1 MGEYDQTPDQMAEEM
16 KFFVDEGWV
25 NIIGGCCGTT
35 DEYIARFPAL
45 ATQGRPHV
53 PAGKAETLCL
63 SGLEQFE
70 LTPEVRFVNVGERL
84 QCGRFA

>member
-35 DEYIARFPAL
+35 DEYIARF
-45 ATQGRPHV
+45 RPWRRKDV
-53 PAGKAETLCL
+53 RMCR
-63 SGLEQFE
+63 
-70 LTPEVRFVNVGERL
+70 PERQRHCV
-84 QCGRFA
+84 

>member
-16 KFFVDEGWV
+16 KFFVEEGWV

-53 PAGKAETLCL
+53 R
-63 SGLEQFE
+63 
-70 LTPEVRFVNVGERL
+70 PERQKHCV
-84 QCGRFA
+84 

>member
-1 MGEYDQTPDQMAEEM
+1 MAEEM

-70 LTPEVRFVNVGERL
+70 LTRLKCGSSMWANVAMWPVRVNS
-84 QCGRFA
+84 